1 MGAQSYVRLS
11 PEQLTTLAHPLR
23 HRILTALR
31 TGGPATSTTVAE
43 RLGSNSGKTSY
54 HLRVLADVG
63 LAVEEPDRGNARDR
77 WWRAAHDVTVFEP
90 GWYADDPDA
99 AAAARYLM
107 GSAASFYAAQL
118 EQWLATQNEWSP
130 EWVAAA
136 AMSDRLLRLS
146 AEELTA
152 MNAELED
159 VIERYVS
166 VASRHNGSDDNGA
179 EVIDCAVVI
188 TSYPN
193 PGPVL

>member
-1 MGAQSYVRLS
+1 MSAQSYVRLS

-31 TGGPATSTTVAE
+31 AGGPATSTTVAE

-63 LAVEEPDRGNARDR
+63 LVVEEPDRGNARDR
-77 WWRAAHDVTVFEP
+77 WWRAAHDVTVFEA

-118 EQWLATQNEWSP
+118 EQWLTTQNEWAP

-146 AEELTA
+146 AEELAA
-152 MNAELED
+152 MNAELD
-159 VIERYVS
+159 AVVDRYVS
-166 VASRHNGSDDNGA
+166 LASRRDGSDGGGA
-179 EVIDCAVVI
+179 EVVDCAVVI
-188 TSYPN
+188 NSYPN
-193 PGPVL
+193 PRPVL